1 MNSATVTVD
10 TRAMEAGL
18 QPSTAA
24 FGTRLSNA
32 GRVCCTDSELQRKWS
47 GARGLKRR
55 PLAPDPHPR
64 YAAGRTK
71 TGESLIVPGL
81 KAGGRSVP
89 IRSAFAYLLCPRRHG
104 REKRREEGNQCAEPR
119 PGVFSHTFISPL
131 AKGMTLGVCTS
142 VHRVH
147 IYPNPR

>member
-55 PLAPDPHPR
+55 PLAPHPHPR
-64 YAAGRTK
+64 YGDRYAGRTK
-71 TGESLIVPGL
+71 AGESLIIFGPNM
-81 KAGGRSVP
+81 GGRSQSP
-89 IRSAFAYLLCPRRHG
+89 SF
-104 REKRREEGNQCAEPR
+104 EGE
-119 PGVFSHTFISPL
+119 
-131 AKGMTLGVCTS
+131 
-142 VHRVH
+142 
-147 IYPNPR
+147 